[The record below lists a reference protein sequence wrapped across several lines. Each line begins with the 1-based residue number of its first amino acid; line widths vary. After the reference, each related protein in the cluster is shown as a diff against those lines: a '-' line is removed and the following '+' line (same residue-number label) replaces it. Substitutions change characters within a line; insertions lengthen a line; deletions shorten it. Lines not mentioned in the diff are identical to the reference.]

1 MWDKVALVSNI
12 LIRLLF
18 VPILAKFFR
27 MRIVSKWPARR
38 YKMTETIS

>member
-18 VPILAKFFR
+18 ALILANFYRKS
-27 MRIVSKWPARR
+27 IVSKWLAGR